1 VDDPARLY
9 LDPDPVPMPPAPT
22 PLEDAL
28 EHAVSLGG
36 KYVEVYE
43 DDLTPAISQPVLA
56 IERAK
61 LLANVGDGN
70 GAPPGPPAP
79 PTNLH
84 IVP

>member
-1 VDDPARLY
+1 
-9 LDPDPVPMPPAPT
+9 
-22 PLEDAL
+22 
-28 EHAVSLGG
+28 
-36 KYVEVYE
+36 VYE